1 MKHCY
6 YVLLCFALAGL
17 AAAQT
22 APSAKST
29 SPLEGTMISR
39 EISLIEARIKND
51 SLILERSFAND
62 FTMVGVDGKLVEG
75 EEALDEAR
83 DSDVEG
89 LSPYNFKILAIND
102 NTVIVSYEL
111 IVKTPPAEDQGPPP
125 RYQHVSSVWTRQTGE
140 WKLKFQQIT
149 PTHWG
154 DW

>member
-6 YVLLCFALAGL
+6 CVLLCWLLAGL

-51 SLILERSFAND
+51 SAILERSFAND